1 MANNTQAAFNL
12 TADRAAVIA
21 AEMLVVVCGDRQ
33 AARAAVAY
41 TFLATAVYAAFAHHR
56 GRVPHTAYIALGALA
71 AVWSN
76 LTAAPT
82 PTPTAPA
89 A

>member
-1 MANNTQAAFNL
+1 MANNTQAAFNI

-21 AEMLVVVCGDRQ
+21 AEMIVVVCGDRQ
-33 AARAAVAY
+33 VARAAVAY
-41 TFLATAVYAAFAHHR
+41 AFLATGVYIAHAHHR
-56 GRVPHTAYIALGALA
+56 GRVPHTAYVVLGALA

-82 PTPTAPA
+82 ATPTAPA

>member
-1 MANNTQAAFNL
+1 MANNTQAAFII

-41 TFLATAVYAAFAHHR
+41 AFLATAGVSYVVWRSLMRLPAWANDTKGGKNTRSRMA
-56 GRVPHTAYIALGALA
+56 GTGGAG
-71 AVWSN
+71 
-76 LTAAPT
+76 
-82 PTPTAPA
+82 
-89 A
+89 